1 MTTPTASG
9 TLDPAAT
16 PRVVTDAPPCP
27 AGFRAAGTACG
38 IKPGGAFD
46 LGLILA
52 EPAATAAAMFTR
64 NRVRAAPIDLSADHL
79 AATGGRS
86 RALLIS
92 SGNANALTGTRGVA
106 DARRMALSVAA
117 ATGAMPGEV
126 LVNSTGIIGVPLPAD
141 RIEDAVPGL
150 VAAAGADGLGD
161 FAEAI
166 RTTDSHRKVAVARIG
181 DAPDAPDA
189 PIVVGVAKGSGMIH
203 PDMATMIGVVLTDA
217 AVEPLALR
225 RALGRAVD
233 ASFHRISIDGDTS
246 TNDAVFA
253 MASGAAGPVTEDALA
268 EAMTAVC
275 RDLAEQIVR
284 DGEGARRL
292 VRVQVRSAASTADA
306 DRVARVVASSL
317 LVRTAVAGG
326 DPNWGRILAAAGRS
340 GVPVDADAVRLRIG
354 GVEVFADGAPRTDDP
369 RDPGRRVAAAA
380 AMAGDTVV
388 IELDLGTDAGGE
400 SEFLTCDLTRE
411 YIRLNSE
418 ETT

>member
-1 MTTPTASG
+1 MMTPASAG
-9 TLDPAAT
+9 TLDPAAS
-16 PRVVTDAPPCP
+16 PRAVTDAPPCP

-38 IKPGGAFD
+38 IKPGGTFD

-79 AATGGRS
+79 AATGGRC
-86 RALLIS
+86 RGLLIS
-92 SGNANALTGTRGVA
+92 SGNANALTGTRGA
-106 DARRMALSVAA
+106 DDARRMVLSVAT

-141 RIEDAVPGL
+141 RIEAAVPGL
-150 VAAAGADGLGD
+150 VATAGADGLGD

-166 RTTDSHRKVAVARIG
+166 RTTDSHRKIAVARVG
-181 DAPDAPDA
+181 AAPDA
-189 PIVVGVAKGSGMIH
+189 PIVVGIAKGSGMIH

-217 AVEPLALR
+217 AVEPLVLR

-253 MASGAAGPVTEDALA
+253 LASGAAGPVTEDALA
-268 EAMTAVC
+268 EALTAVC

-292 VRVQVRSAASTADA
+292 VRVQVRGAASTADA

-340 GVPVDADAVRLRIG
+340 GVPVNADAVRLRIG
-354 GVEVFADGAPRTDDP
+354 GVEVFADGGPRIDDP
-369 RDPGRRVAAAA
+369 RDPGRRIAAAA

-388 IELDLGTDAGGE
+388 IELDLGTEAGGE